1 MSEVIYDVFNYSVAN
16 ILDTYVKV
24 KIEDIETFVQ
34 ENGSVMVKNSKIYF
48 SSFTGDFQGSIL
60 MLVDVDMED
69 SLSAKLLENFSSHS
83 DVDVFDE
90 ILNIIVSQFSNALEY
105 ENKKILHSPPIVITG
120 DEIQFKIFKN
130 SHVFRYLLDAG
141 KIEFIIGIKE

>member
-24 KIEDIETFVQ
+24 KIKDIETFIQ

-60 MLVDVDMED
+60 MLVDVSMED
-69 SLSAKLLENFSSHS
+69 SLSAKLLENFSPNS

-130 SHVFRYLLDAG
+130 YTLFV
-141 KIEFIIGIKE
+141 

>member
-1 MSEVIYDVFNYSVAN
+1 MSEIIYDVFNYSVAN
-16 ILDTYVKV
+16 ILDTYVKA
-24 KIEDIETFVQ
+24 KIKDIETFVQ
-34 ENGSVMVKNSKIYF
+34 ENGSVIVKNSKIYF

-60 MLVDVDMED
+60 MLVSTSTEH
-69 SLSAKLLENFSSHS
+69 SLSAKLLKNFSSS
-83 DVDVFDE
+83 SNLDIFDE

-130 SHVFRYLLDAG
+130 SHVFNYILDSG
-141 KIEFIIGIKE
+141 RIEFIIGIKE